1 MKDEYFQ
8 VRCTKE
14 MKELIRQRANFFN
27 VPMTALIQDAV
38 LCPYFIKYEVP
49 DSAEEMQ
56 MELTRIGINL
66 NQLVKAMNE
75 INAQSKQYHDINL
88 YINNP
93 QYAQLAMTAGN
104 ILNEFQ
110 RFASEYIPRLNDMLQ
125 AMPRKE
131 YYPDVKMMMDK
142 DPDLNRRILK

>member
-14 MKELIRQRANFFN
+14 MKELIRQRADFFKI
-27 VPMTALIQDAV
+27 PMTSLIHDAI

-49 DSAEEMQ
+49 SSVEEMQ
-56 MELTRIGINL
+56 MELTRIGVNL

-75 INAQSKQYHDINL
+75 INAQSKKYHDINL
-88 YINNP
+88 YITNP

-104 ILNEFQ
+104 ILSEYQ
-110 RFASEYIPRLNDMLQ
+110 RFSSEYMPRLNDMLE
-125 AMPRKE
+125 AMPRKV
-131 YYPDVKMMMDK
+131 YYPDVKMLMDK
-142 DPDLNRRILK
+142 DPDLKRRILK